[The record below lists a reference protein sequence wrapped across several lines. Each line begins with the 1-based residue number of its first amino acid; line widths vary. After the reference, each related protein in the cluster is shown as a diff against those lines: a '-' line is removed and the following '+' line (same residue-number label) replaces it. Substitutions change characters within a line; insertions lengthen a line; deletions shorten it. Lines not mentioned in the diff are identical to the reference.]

1 MLVLAGSEL
10 RSRFHH
16 ALYVALKRPAAHCLP
31 ASTQPDIAF
40 GAKGFSGRFPGGLRS
55 CEGRPLRRGE
65 KGEEEGGASSEQGLE
80 ALVSG
85 SVRDTNSGAK
95 ALPEHSPVAPVRP
108 EARLKL
114 LGLLRIDEHW
124 RWRGGACAVG
134 PVARAAGGFLEHS
147 TNRAVVREVL
157 LRLQRE
163 DRAAGRLR
171 KNCGHEA
178 LVRF

>member
-95 ALPEHSPVAPVRP
+95 ALPEHLLFRP
-108 EARLKL
+108 FLISQRRRDHHAAARLV
-114 LGLLRIDEHW
+114 G
-124 RWRGGACAVG
+124 RGDGGSAVG
-134 PVARAAGGFLEHS
+134 
-147 TNRAVVREVL
+147 
-157 LRLQRE
+157 
-163 DRAAGRLR
+163 
-171 KNCGHEA
+171 KNGK
-178 LVRF
+178 